1 MTQFGEAMGELT
13 AADGFVNISLAW
25 VCERTSLKNKLSAF
39 QSRGASVGDGRMKL
53 GGQNRIVTVQI
64 KYLKQETS

>member
-25 VCERTSLKNKLSAF
+25 VCEWTSLKNKLSAF
-39 QSRGASVGDGRMKL
+39 HPAESPEEHQ
-53 GGQNRIVTVQI
+53 
-64 KYLKQETS
+64 